1 MDSQVARVDNS
12 DPEYETATIADALS
26 STERRSDVLI
36 IGPTLS
42 NKDEIAFD
50 LLAESWNE
58 ETAPFAVTATDS
70 EQTLRSRFGEF
81 VPRGRSA
88 TEFYVIDC
96 SESSD
101 AESES
106 ACSVAS
112 PADLTGVG
120 ICLSK
125 GYDHHGTGGDRCVLI
140 DNLST
145 LLIYSDV
152 GRIYRFLSM
161 INSRIAEVGDTTVQL
176 LDADAISS
184 KDKNKLFQLFSTII
198 QVRMESGTMLFRLRG
213 DTNTEWYEYRRLER
227 ENE

>member
-1 MDSQVARVDNS
+1 MARVDNS
-12 DPEYETATIADALS
+12 GPEYETATIADALS

-58 ETAPFAVTATDS
+58 ETAPFAVTAADS
-70 EQTLRSRFGEF
+70 EQILRSRFREF

-88 TEFYVIDC
+88 AEFYVIDC

-125 GYDHHGTGGDRCVLI
+125 GYDRHGTDGDRRVLI

-152 GRIYRFLSM
+152 GRIYRFLSV
-161 INSRIAEVGDTTVQL
+161 INSRIAEVGDATVQL
-176 LDADAISS
+176 LDVDAVSS
-184 KDKNKLFQLFSTII
+184 EDKNKLFQLFSTVV
-198 QVRMESGTMLFRLRG
+198 QVQTEAGTMLFRIRG
-213 DTNTEWYEYRRLER
+213 DTNTEWYEYQRLER

>member
-1 MDSQVARVDNS
+1 MARVDNS

-213 DTNTEWYEYRRLER
+213 DTNTEWYEYQRLER

>member
-1 MDSQVARVDNS
+1 MDSQVARVDN
-12 DPEYETATIADALS
+12 PGTEYETATIADALS

-58 ETAPFAVTATDS
+58 ETAPFAVTAADS

-125 GYDHHGTGGDRCVLI
+125 GYDRHGTGGDRCVLI

-145 LLIYSDV
+145 LLIYSDI
-152 GRIYRFLSM
+152 GRVYRFLSV
-161 INSRIAEVGDTTVQL
+161 INSRIADVGDTTVQL
-176 LDADAISS
+176 LDADAIRSE
-184 KDKNKLFQLFSTII
+184 DKTKLFQLFSTII